1 MDPFTIA
8 AIAGG
13 VQALGGAAQSIFSGR
28 KKAENELNAFAK
40 QSPLYKG
47 SKSINDYYQQ
57 AMNRY
62 NENPY
67 QSQQYQLGAMNAQRA
82 TAQGIG
88 ALQDRRSAI
97 GGISRLA
104 AGQQNAMQ
112 NLGAQA
118 EAQRSSRFGQL
129 GQAAQA
135 KTAEDYK
142 MFDINQMT
150 PYNRQLQLKQMAA
163 QAANE
168 RHNAGLQMV
177 GSALGGIAQAGMMAG
192 FNKGPKNPL
201 TTTTTPASSEFDSFL
216 QNQPKLSSGLIPKTP
231 AFSYTPKLSNAIDPM
246 SLKMKAFEPYQRTNS
261 LYSNLAMG
269 GNPLYKTLNYR

>member
-13 VQALGGAAQSIFSGR
+13 AQALGGAAQFIFSGR
-28 KKAENELNAFAK
+28 KKAERELNAFAK
-40 QSPLYKG
+40 QSPLYQG

-57 AMNRY
+57 ALNRY
-62 NENPY
+62 SENPY

-163 QAANE
+163 QAAND
-168 RHNAGLQMV
+168 RASAGLQMA
-177 GSALGGIAQAGMMAG
+177 GSALGGIAQAGIMAG
-192 FNKGPKNPL
+192 YNKSPTAVTSNAPNLTSYNTPINSGWGANNQYGLYNSNPNTFTSANPSAFGTVTSMFNKNPL
-201 TTTTTPASSEFDSFL
+201 AGRYSAPKSFK
-216 QNQPKLSSGLIPKTP
+216 PFG
-231 AFSYTPKLSNAIDPM
+231 
-246 SLKMKAFEPYQRTNS
+246 
-261 LYSNLAMG
+261 
-269 GNPLYKTLNYR
+269 

>member
-13 VQALGGAAQSIFSGR
+13 AQALGGAAQSIFSGR
-28 KKAENELNAFAK
+28 KKAERELNAFAK
-40 QSPLYKG
+40 QSPLYQG

-57 AMNRY
+57 ALNRY

-97 GGISRLA
+97 GGVSRLA
-104 AGQQNAMQ
+104 LGQNAAMQ

-118 EAQRSSRFGQL
+118 EAQRNQRFSQL
-129 GQAAQA
+129 GQASQA
-135 KTAEDYK
+135 KASEDYK

-150 PYNRQLQLKQMAA
+150 PYNRQLQLKQLAA
-163 QAANE
+163 QAAND
-168 RHNAGLQMV
+168 RANAGLQMV
-177 GSALGGIAQAGMMAG
+177 GSALGGVAQAGIMAG
-192 FNKGPKNPL
+192 SNKLPTAVTPDASNLTSYNTPVNSGFGANNQYGLYNSNQNTFTSANPSAFGTATGMFNKNPL
-201 TTTTTPASSEFDSFL
+201 AGRYSAT
-216 QNQPKLSSGLIPKTP
+216 
-231 AFSYTPKLSNAIDPM
+231 
-246 SLKMKAFEPYQRTNS
+246 KAFKPY
-261 LYSNLAMG
+261 G
-269 GNPLYKTLNYR
+269 F

>member
-13 VQALGGAAQSIFSGR
+13 VQALGGAAQNIFSGR
-28 KKAENELNAFAK
+28 KKKERELNEFAK
-40 QSPLYKG
+40 QSPLYQG

-57 AMNRY
+57 ALNRY

-97 GGISRLA
+97 GGIGRLA
-104 AGQQNAMQ
+104 LGQNAAMQ

-118 EAQRSSRFGQL
+118 EAQRNQRFGQL

-163 QAANE
+163 QAAND
-168 RHNAGLQMV
+168 RANAGMQMV
-177 GSALGGIAQAGMMAG
+177 GSALSGITQAGMMEG
-192 FNKGPKNPL
+192 FNKPVTSSQLSGTSSQNTFNEWMNNPSSMPQLNKNLFPKTSREQL
-201 TTTTTPASSEFDSFL
+201 LAAKMSAGY
-216 QNQPKLSSGLIPKTP
+216 QPKISGASVYLPNV
-231 AFSYTPKLSNAIDPM
+231 F
-246 SLKMKAFEPYQRTNS
+246 
-261 LYSNLAMG
+261 
-269 GNPLYKTLNYR
+269 

>member
-13 VQALGGAAQSIFSGR
+13 AQALGGAAQSIFSGR
-28 KKAENELNAFAK
+28 KKAERELNAFAK
-40 QSPLYKG
+40 QSPLYQG

-57 AMNRY
+57 ALNRY
-62 NENPY
+62 SENPY
-67 QSQQYQLGAMNAQRA
+67 QSQQYQLGSMNAQRA

-97 GGISRLA
+97 GGIGRLA

-118 EAQRSSRFGQL
+118 EAQRNQRFGQL

-150 PYNRQLQLKQMAA
+150 PYNRQLQLKQLAA

-168 RHNAGLQMV
+168 RNNAGLQMV
-177 GSALGGIAQAGMMAG
+177 GSALGGVAQAGIMAG
-192 FNKGPKNPL
+192 YNKLPVDKVPIDKVANLPSPSFGLPNAGKF
-201 TTTTTPASSEFDSFL
+201 SSLSKLGSTLGANAGTYKSILGNKYSLPNIGGLRQANNYPVIQGESFY
-216 QNQPKLSSGLIPKTP
+216 PE
-231 AFSYTPKLSNAIDPM
+231 Y
-246 SLKMKAFEPYQRTNS
+246 
-261 LYSNLAMG
+261 
-269 GNPLYKTLNYR
+269 